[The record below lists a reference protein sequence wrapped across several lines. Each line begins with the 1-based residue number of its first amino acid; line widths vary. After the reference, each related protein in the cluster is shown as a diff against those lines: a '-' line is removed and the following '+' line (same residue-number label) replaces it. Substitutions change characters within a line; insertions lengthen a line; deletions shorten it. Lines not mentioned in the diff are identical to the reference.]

1 MTIEERF
8 GMRIRELRKHQQ
20 ISQEELAFR
29 CNLSKNYVSDVERGT
44 RNITLKVVEK
54 FANIYS
60 VKTLQEIEIYVRQEH
75 EAGYYVING
84 RHTGS
89 VSMFV

>member
-44 RNITLKVVEK
+44 RNITLRVVEK
-54 FANIYS
+54 FAKGLN
-60 VKTLQEIEIYVRQEH
+60 
-75 EAGYYVING
+75 
-84 RHTGS
+84 
-89 VSMFV
+89 VSLTELFCF